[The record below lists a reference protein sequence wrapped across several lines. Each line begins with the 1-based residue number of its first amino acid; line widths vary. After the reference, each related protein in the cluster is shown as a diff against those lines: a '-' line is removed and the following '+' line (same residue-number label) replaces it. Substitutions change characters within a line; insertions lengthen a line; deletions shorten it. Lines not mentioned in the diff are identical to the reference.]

1 MDLKSYTLEELESHV
16 EPTLSGSGG
25 IVPMSPLR
33 LISYLKNPRAEKS
46 DHLLFEIRHKGRLVA
61 YRTVLPDCFY
71 DKKNNPHKFAWLSG
85 NFVDPDFRREGIS
98 TKMLQLA
105 EAQWDGQLMYTNYA
119 PASKA
124 VYDRTGQ
131 FPMLTHRNGKR
142 FYLRSATKELLG
154 SRLGSPELLKTGDL
168 MVNRLREGKL
178 QKFQPVD
185 SSICRI
191 ERITTLDREVVHLIR
206 QSQESSLFRRDDG
219 IFSWILDHPW
229 VTEQEAGPLNP
240 AIDDFRP
247 RRRAEG
253 SSQQTA
259 RRINYQFTYKVAKFE
274 NLLLKFTLPDHKGLG
289 LLWLVIHNQ
298 KLSAPY
304 LFMDNEEILSLMAR
318 TLIHTMI
325 SHGCAYS
332 TIRNPEL
339 LGHLMQHSK
348 IFLSIR
354 NMPQL
359 LFAHKKLINQVPNNP
374 EIQDGDGDV
383 IFTG

>member
-46 DHLLFEIRHKGRLVA
+46 DHLLFEMRHEGRLVG

-98 TKMLQLA
+98 TKLLQLA

-131 FPMLTHRNGKR
+131 FPVLTHRNGKR
-142 FYLRSATKELLG
+142 FYLRLATKELLG

-178 QKFQPVD
+178 QKFQAVD
-185 SSICRI
+185 SSKCRI
-191 ERITTLDREVVHLIR
+191 ERITALDREVVHLIR
-206 QSQESSLFRRDDG
+206 QSQESSIFRRDNG

-229 VTEQEAGPLNP
+229 VTEQEVGPL
-240 AIDDFRP
+240 
-247 RRRAEG
+247 
-253 SSQQTA
+253 
-259 RRINYQFTYKVAKFE
+259 NYQFTYKVTKFE

-289 LLWLVIHNQ
+289 MLWLVIHNQ

-304 LFMDNEEILSLMAR
+304 LFMDKEEIFPLMAR

-339 LGHLMQHSK
+339 LRHLMLHSK
-348 IFLSIR
+348 MFLSIR

-359 LFAHKKLINQVPNNP
+359 LFAHKKLINHVPNNP
-374 EIQDGDGDV
+374 GIQDGDGDV